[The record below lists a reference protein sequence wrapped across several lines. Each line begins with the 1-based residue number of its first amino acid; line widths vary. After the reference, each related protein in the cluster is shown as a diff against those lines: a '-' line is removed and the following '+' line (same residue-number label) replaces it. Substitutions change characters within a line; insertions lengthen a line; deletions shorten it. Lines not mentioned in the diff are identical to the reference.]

1 MEVLYR
7 KYRPQIL
14 SQVFGQ
20 PQIVSYFEKTLKDNK
35 ISHAYL
41 FSGPRGLGKTTVARI
56 LAKTLNCESPDRPCG
71 KCPSCR
77 SMLLGNHLDIIEIDA
92 ASNRGIDDVRSLRE
106 NVGLLPQ
113 MGKYKIYILDEAH
126 MLTND
131 AWNAFLKT
139 LEEPPSHVVFILC
152 TTESYKLPETIM
164 SRVLRFDFNVPS
176 EIQLAN
182 FLGGIIK
189 EEGFSFSEE
198 AIKLLGQKAS
208 GSYRDGLS
216 LLEKVITQENPK
228 KIIDKDRL
236 TEVLG
241 FPSDEKV
248 QIFLTFLSRKE
259 GFGAIDF
266 IDSSN
271 EIDFSELLKE
281 VLLVLRQELLG
292 RVKPLF
298 APDDALRLT
307 KLLMNT
313 QKEIKYSDLPQLPL
327 EIAILE
333 FCQLNNQNLLNSF
346 NRPDLIIPPK
356 PQELPTKLSVGQVDG
371 SLAERVDLMAIW
383 PKVLEQVK
391 PLNHSIELSLRAC
404 RPLSLQNGI
413 LELSFD
419 FPFHREQI
427 GKIGNR
433 SLIEKVISELT
444 GIPIKIKTIL
454 GERSKQAVFQDR
466 AEGISNREEKAESP
480 RPASSSSS
488 DLLIKAAR
496 DLGGTLIQ

>member
-20 PQIVSYFEKTLKDNK
+20 PQIVSYFEKTLKDDK

-56 LAKTLNCESPDRPCG
+56 LAKTLNCESDDRPCG

-139 LEEPPSHVVFILC
+139 LEEPPMHVVFILC
-152 TTESYKLPETIM
+152 TTESYKLPETIL

-176 EIQLAN
+176 ELQLAD
-182 FLGGIIK
+182 FLAGIIK
-189 EEGFSFSEE
+189 EEGFNFSQE
-198 AIKLLGQKAS
+198 AMKLLGQKAG
-208 GSYRDGLS
+208 GSFRDGLS

-248 QIFLTFLSRKE
+248 QTFLTFLSRKE

-266 IDSSN
+266 IDNSK
-271 EIDFSELLKE
+271 EIDLSELLKE
-281 VLLVLRQELLG
+281 ALLVLRQELLG

-298 APDDALRLT
+298 SPDDALRLT

-333 FCQLNNQNLLNSF
+333 FCQLSGQKNSSNLSNLSDSSN
-346 NRPDLIIPPK
+346 
-356 PQELPTKLSVGQVDG
+356 LPNTPA
-371 SLAERVDLMAIW
+371 SLPIDPSGPVDLVAIW
-383 PKVLEQVK
+383 PKGLEQVK
-391 PLNHSIELSLRAC
+391 PLNHSMELSLRAC

-433 SLIEKVISELT
+433 NLIEKVISELA

-466 AEGISNREEKAESP
+466 AEGILK
-480 RPASSSSS
+480 SSSSS

>member
-7 KYRPQIL
+7 KYRPQSL
-14 SQVFGQ
+14 AEVFGQ
-20 PQIVSYFEKTLKDNK
+20 PQVVSYFETVSKNGKV
-35 ISHAYL
+35 SHAYL

-56 LAKTLNCESPDRPCG
+56 LAKTLNCESDDRPCG

-152 TTESYKLPETIM
+152 TTESYKLPETII
-164 SRVLRFDFNVPS
+164 SRVLRFDFSVPS
-176 EIQLAN
+176 ETLLTD
-182 FLGGIIK
+182 FLSGIIK
-189 EEGFSFSEE
+189 KEGFDFTDE
-198 AIKLLGQKAS
+198 AVKLLGQKAN

-216 LLEKVITQENPK
+216 LLEKVINQENSK
-228 KIIDKDRL
+228 KTIDKKRL
-236 TEVLG
+236 EDVLG
-241 FPSDEKV
+241 FPSFEKV
-248 QIFLTFLSRKE
+248 QTFLTFLAQKS
-259 GFGAIDF
+259 GFSAIDF
-266 IDSSN
+266 IDSSK
-271 EIDFSELLKE
+271 EMELSELIKE
-281 VLLVLRQELLG
+281 ALLALRQELLEK
-292 RVKPLF
+292 VKPLF
-298 APDDALRLT
+298 TPDEALRLT
-307 KLLMNT
+307 KLLMT
-313 QKEIKYSDLPQLPL
+313 AQKEIKYSDLPQLPL

-333 FCQLNNQNLLNSF
+333 FCQSSNQKYSDLPNSSNLSKT
-346 NRPDLIIPPK
+346 PSS
-356 PQELPTKLSVGQVDG
+356 LPVDP
-371 SLAERVDLMAIW
+371 VDLAVIW
-383 PKVLEQVK
+383 PKVLDQVK
-391 PLNHSIELSLRAC
+391 PLNHSMELSLRAC
-404 RPLSLQNGI
+404 RPLSLQNGV
-413 LELSFD
+413 LELCFD
-419 FPFHREQI
+419 FPFHKEQI
-427 GKIGNR
+427 GKESNR
-433 SLIEKVISELT
+433 SLIEKVISELA

-466 AEGISNREEKAESP
+466 AEGISNREEKAGLP

>member
-35 ISHAYL
+35 VSHAYL

-56 LAKTLNCESPDRPCG
+56 LAKTLNCESSDRPCG
-71 KCPSCR
+71 KCPSCQ
-77 SMLLGNHLDIIEIDA
+77 STLLGNHLDIIEIDA

-113 MGKYKIYILDEAH
+113 MGKYRVYILDEAH

-152 TTESYKLPETIM
+152 TTESYKLPETIL

-182 FLGGIIK
+182 FLTGIIK
-189 EEGFSFSEE
+189 EEGFNFSEE

-208 GSYRDGLS
+208 GSFRDGLS
-216 LLEKVITQENPK
+216 LLEKIITQESSK
-228 KIIDKDRL
+228 KTIDKDRL
-236 TEVLG
+236 IDVLG
-241 FPSDEKV
+241 MVSDEKV
-248 QIFLTFLSRKE
+248 QTFLTFLSRKE

-266 IDSSN
+266 IDNSK
-271 EIDFSELLKE
+271 EIDLSELLKE
-281 VLLVLRQELLG
+281 ALLVLRQELLG

-298 APDDALRLT
+298 SPDDALRLT

-333 FCQLNNQNLLNSF
+333 FCQLSGQKNSSNLSNLSDSSN
-346 NRPDLIIPPK
+346 
-356 PQELPTKLSVGQVDG
+356 LPNTPA
-371 SLAERVDLMAIW
+371 SLPIDPSGPVDLVAIW

-391 PLNHSIELSLRAC
+391 PLNHSMELSLRAC

-433 SLIEKVISELT
+433 NLIEKVISELA

-466 AEGISNREEKAESP
+466 AEGILK
-480 RPASSSSS
+480 SSSSS

-496 DLGGTLIQ
+496 GLGGTLIQ